1 LRQDSEPAP
10 KEEAAVEKILRRQE
24 TWVFVALIL
33 LSLVITIINPSFL
46 SPENLLELLHGQAF
60 LGIMA
65 IGLVVVLI
73 SGGIDISFTAVA
85 TVGQYVMAVMI
96 QRSVG
101 NIFVA
106 LLISVSIG
114 VALGILNATI
124 IHFFN
129 VPTVIATIGT
139 LNIYYGLLIVFSRGR
154 WIYTMPE
161 WFHRVG
167 QTRLFTIQSAGG
179 GSYGLSLVATVWI
192 VLMVVTALVLRVTA
206 LGRKLYALGG
216 CGFDKTSA
224 RRAGINV
231 WRIQMFV
238 YGFMGFVAG
247 LAGLVQL
254 LLVQTAAPN
263 SIVGKELTVLAAVVL
278 GGASLAGGVGSV
290 FGTFLG
296 VMLLAVLSNG
306 LTLMRVSSYWFDVAI
321 GIVILVSVTTS
332 ALQRNRTRR
341 RSITV
346 RPATSGE
353 EAS

>member
-1 LRQDSEPAP
+1 MERL
-10 KEEAAVEKILRRQE
+10 LRRQE
-24 TWVFVALIL
+24 TWVFMALIL
-33 LSLVITIINPSFL
+33 LSVVITIINPSFL
-46 SPENLLELLHGQAF
+46 TPENLLDILHGQAF
-60 LGIMA
+60 VGIMA

-96 QRSVG
+96 QRAVG
-101 NIFVA
+101 NILVA
-106 LLISVSIG
+106 FLISASIG
-114 VALGILNATI
+114 IALGILNASI

-139 LNIYYGLLIVFSRGR
+139 LNIFYGLLIVFSKGR

-161 WFHRVG
+161 WFHRIG
-167 QTRLFTIQSAGG
+167 ETRILTFHTAEGTA
-179 GSYGLSLVATVWI
+179 YGLSLVAFIWI
-192 VLMVVTALVLRVTA
+192 VLMLVTAFILRMSS

-247 LAGLVQL
+247 LAGMVQALV
-254 LLVQTAAPN
+254 VQTVAPN
-263 SIVGKELTVLAAVVL
+263 SIVGKELNVLAAVVL
-278 GGASLAGGVGSV
+278 GGASLAGGVGTV
-290 FGTFLG
+290 VGTFLG
-296 VMLLAVLSNG
+296 VILLAVLSNG

-321 GIVILVSVTTS
+321 GLVIIVSVSIS
-332 ALQRNRTRR
+332 AIQRNRRR
-341 RSITV
+341 RKTITDPPV
-346 RPATSGE
+346 ATVTE
-353 EAS
+353 DAS

>member
-1 LRQDSEPAP
+1 VSEG
-10 KEEAAVEKILRRQE
+10 EAAVEKILRRQE

-46 SPENLLELLHGQAF
+46 SPGNLLELLHGQAF
-60 LGIMA
+60 IGIMA

-114 VALGILNATI
+114 VALGIVNAAI

-167 QTRLFTIQSAGG
+167 QTRLLTFQSVGG

-192 VLMVVTALVLRVTA
+192 VLMFATALILRVTS

-254 LLVQTAAPN
+254 LIVQTAAPN

-278 GGASLAGGVGSV
+278 GGASLAGGVGSI

-321 GIVILVSVTTS
+321 GLVILVSVTTS

-341 RSITV
+341 RTITAK
-346 RPATSGE
+346 PALTGE
-353 EAS
+353 EVS